1 DVPSDRIRVVGN
13 TAVEGSSLML
23 LSQRLRDEAERVAEE
38 MKYVELSNDPDFLT
52 LYPRALYLGRFT

>member
-1 DVPSDRIRVVGN
+1 
-13 TAVEGSSLML
+13 ML
-23 LSQRLRDEAERVAEE
+23 LSKRLRDEAERVAEE